1 MKNGIYLIKNDKIY
15 KMSSDKPLENI
26 EKIGTVASDEAIM
39 SIIDTV
45 TEYMYCNYGDCC
57 MKDDITWDEL
67 QKVRNEIKSNA
78 MEMIKTNLD
87 LEITHLSN
95 IKAVNKN
102 FERDNFR

>member
-1 MKNGIYLIKNDKIY
+1 MKNGIYHIKKDKIY
-15 KMSSDKPLENI
+15 KMSLDKPE
-26 EKIGTVASDEAIM
+26 EEIGTVASDEAIM

-78 MEMIKTNLD
+78 MEMIKANLD
-87 LEITHLSN
+87 LELTHLSN
-95 IKAVNKN
+95 MKAVNKN
-102 FERDNFR
+102 FERDDFR

>member
-1 MKNGIYLIKNDKIY
+1 MRNGLYHIENNKIY
-15 KMSSDKPLENI
+15 KMSLNEPMR
-26 EKIGTVASDEAIM
+26 KIGIVASDEVIM

-78 MEMIKTNLD
+78 MDMIKTNLD
-87 LEITHLSN
+87 FDLKHIFLSN
-95 IKAVNKN
+95 MKAVNKN

>member
-1 MKNGIYLIKNDKIY
+1 MKNGLYHIKNDKIY
-15 KMSSDKPLENI
+15 KMSLDKPEEEI
-26 EKIGTVASDEAIM
+26 ETVASDEAIM

-45 TEYMYCNYGDCC
+45 TEYMFCNYSDCC

-67 QKVRNEIKSNA
+67 QKVRNEIKNNA

-95 IKAVNKN
+95 
-102 FERDNFR
+102 R

>member
-1 MKNGIYLIKNDKIY
+1 MKNGIYHIKKDKIY
-15 KMSSDKPLENI
+15 KMSLDKPE
-26 EKIGTVASDEAIM
+26 EEIGTVASDEAIM

-78 MEMIKTNLD
+78 MEMIKANLD
-87 LEITHLSN
+87 LELTHLSN
-95 IKAVNKN
+95 MKPIDED
-102 FERDNFR
+102 FERDDFK